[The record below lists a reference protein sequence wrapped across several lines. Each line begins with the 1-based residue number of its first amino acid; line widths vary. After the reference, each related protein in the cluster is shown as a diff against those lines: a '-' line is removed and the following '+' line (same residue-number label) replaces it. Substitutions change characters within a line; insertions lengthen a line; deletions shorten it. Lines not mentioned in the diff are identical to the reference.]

1 MRFRLNSRSPEKLSK
16 KLANQYDMNL
26 LFDLT
31 QSVFNVFKQSADYF
45 SRYVEQIVHYWEKRV
60 GQFQVEIMEDPF
72 VHVFRMLIL
81 KCAARCIH
89 EL

>member
-1 MRFRLNSRSPEKLSK
+1 LRGLKKLSK
-16 KLANQYDMNL
+16 KLAKQYDMNL

-60 GQFQVEIMEDPF
+60 GQFQVKIKEDSLF
-72 VHVFRMLIL
+72 SCFFRMSIL
-81 KCAARCIH
+81 KCAARCIR